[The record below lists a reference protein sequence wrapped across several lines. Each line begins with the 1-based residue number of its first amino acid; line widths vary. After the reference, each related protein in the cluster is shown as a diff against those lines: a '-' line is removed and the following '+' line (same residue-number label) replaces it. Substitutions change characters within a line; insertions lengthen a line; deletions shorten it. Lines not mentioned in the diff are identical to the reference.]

1 MRKIITALQLQSITP
16 FPPLT
21 PPTSPTKS
29 KALRPSRCCRAPLEL
44 LAQMRTGHSTPHGAA
59 IQMNATQNASLCFP
73 SNGPTF
79 QPSRKPS
86 ETLIRPTASIL
97 LQGCK
102 VPPLLPP
109 SPTPPPP
116 AALWIPTAA
125 HWGIPR
131 SCPSGSC
138 QLRASES
145 VLRSTPQRRPRVH
158 LYL

>member
-73 SNGPTF
+73 SDGPTF

-109 SPTPPPP
+109 SLPNPPLPP
-116 AALWIPTAA
+116 QPYGFPQPPIGESHGAALAA
-125 HWGIPR
+125 AV
-131 SCPSGSC
+131 S
-138 QLRASES
+138 
-145 VLRSTPQRRPRVH
+145 
-158 LYL
+158 